1 MGPRKENNKSISQAE
16 KCAELKEG
24 WARLKYML
32 NCVE

>member
-24 WARLKYML
+24 WANHLPS
-32 NCVE
+32 